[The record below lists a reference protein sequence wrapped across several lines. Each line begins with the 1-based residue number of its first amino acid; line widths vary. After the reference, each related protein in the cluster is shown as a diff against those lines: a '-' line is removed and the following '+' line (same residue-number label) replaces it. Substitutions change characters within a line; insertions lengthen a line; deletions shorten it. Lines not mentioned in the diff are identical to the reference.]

1 MEGLKG
7 DLPRVLVVEVRVEC
21 KEQYLPGVLVWMC
34 YNGVLCWVLPS
45 HSLQHCGVKLSHLGV
60 SHLEEEGREKE
71 EEEEGE
77 EEGLVSMISS
87 VNLPTISD
95 ALG

>member
-7 DLPRVLVVEVRVEC
+7 DLPRVLVVEVRVKC
-21 KEQYLPGVLVWMC
+21 KEQHLPGVLVWMC

-60 SHLEEEGREKE
+60 PHLEEEGREKE

-87 VNLPTISD
+87 VSLPTISD

>member
-21 KEQYLPGVLVWMC
+21 KNLLPGVLVWMC

-60 SHLEEEGREKE
+60 PHLEEEGREKE

-87 VNLPTISD
+87 VNFLSLPF
-95 ALG
+95 LMP